1 MKSVYDLRDLEN
13 WETATRGIFPPVRL
27 GVLGDPVAHSFSP
40 QMQNAALKAS
50 GIEMQYAR
58 FKISPNELK
67 VVLGQ
72 MRELGFVGCN
82 LTVPHKTAAI
92 ALVDEVDARAR
103 QIGAINT
110 IAFSN
115 QKSLSWN
122 TDGPGF
128 CRAISETFRV
138 ELRDLNV
145 LILGAGGGAGR
156 ALTWECALAG
166 CPRLILANRDFRKAQ
181 NLVRE
186 VVGHLAR
193 GDDQKECLTAIPW
206 EDRLLA
212 PELTRAD
219 LLVHATSLG
228 LNPSDPS
235 PVPARLLR
243 PELMVYDL
251 NYAAHLSPLL
261 RAVEIAGARGA
272 NGLTMLLHQG
282 ALAFE
287 HWFNQSPSLE
297 AMRTAFQT

>member
-1 MKSVYDLRDLEN
+1 MKPVCDLRDLEN
-13 WETATRGIFPPVRL
+13 WETVTRGISPPIRL
-27 GVLGDPVAHSFSP
+27 GVLGDPVAHSLSP
-40 QMQNAALKAS
+40 QMQNAALEAS
-50 GIEMQYAR
+50 GMEMQYAR

-67 VVLGQ
+67 VALER
-72 MRELGFVGCN
+72 MRQLGFVGCN
-82 LTVPHKTAAI
+82 LTVPHKTVAI
-92 ALVDEVDARAR
+92 GLVDEVDARAR

-110 IAFSN
+110 IAFQK
-115 QKSLSWN
+115 QKSLGWN

-128 CRAISETFRV
+128 YHAISETFRV

-145 LILGAGGGAGR
+145 LILGACGGAGR
-156 ALTWECALAG
+156 ALTWECVLAG
-166 CPRLILANRDFRKAQ
+166 CPRLILANRDLRKAQ

-193 GDDQKECLTAIPW
+193 GDDRKERLMAIPW
-206 EDRLLA
+206 EDRVLA

-219 LLVHATSLG
+219 LLVHATPLG
-228 LNPSDPS
+228 LNPSDPL

-251 NYAAHLSPLL
+251 NYAARLSPLL
-261 RAVEIAGARGA
+261 RAAETAGARGA

-287 HWFNQSPSLE
+287 HWFNQP
-297 AMRTAFQT
+297 APFDVMRAALQI